1 MMASLGD
8 DIRLWCMHDHDAA
21 VDLRYEL
28 MKKEAGLDP
37 VFVTGI
43 LAPTEE
49 KEVEVQPSDWTM
61 DPNLPGGDY

>member
-1 MMASLGD
+1 
-8 DIRLWCMHDHDAA
+8 MHDHPAY

-43 LAPTEE
+43 MAPLEE
-49 KEVEVQPSDWTM
+49 KTVTVEDSVWMM

>member
-8 DIRLWCMHDHDAA
+8 DIRLWCMHNHDAA
-21 VDLRYEL
+21 VDIRYEL

-43 LAPTEE
+43 LAPTEA
-49 KEVEVQPSDWTM
+49 KDVEV
-61 DPNLPGGDY
+61 